1 MPATLGSSLA
11 SAMALR
17 LRARAR
23 AAAGSSFFLPAVLS
37 GLAFLPIRPWRE
49 GVVVRGRTA
58 AVVGIVRRMEG
69 RVAGAEGWRVKVGR
83 VPRRLRTLKI
93 VDMLDSDGS

>member
-37 GLAFLPIRPWRE
+37 GLAFLPMRPWRE

-69 RVAGAEGWRVKVGR
+69 RVAGAEGRRVKVGR

>member
-23 AAAGSSFFLPAVLS
+23 AAAGSSFFLPVDLS
-37 GLAFLPIRPWRE
+37 GLAFLPMRPWRE
-49 GVVVRGRTA
+49 GVVVRGRTV
-58 AVVGIVRRMEG
+58 AVGGVVRRREG
-69 RVAGAEGWRVKVGR
+69 RAVGAVGRRVKVGR
-83 VPRRLRTLKI
+83 EPRRLRMLKM
-93 VDMLDSDGS
+93 VDMLGWFGL